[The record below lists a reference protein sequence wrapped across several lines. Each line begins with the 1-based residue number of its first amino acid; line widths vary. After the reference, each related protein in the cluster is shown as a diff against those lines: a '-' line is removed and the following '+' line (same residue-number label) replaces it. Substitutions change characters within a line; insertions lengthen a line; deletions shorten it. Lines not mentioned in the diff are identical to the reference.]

1 MSEGKKFGGLPVIV
15 AHFDKD
21 DKEMKIT
28 REEHYNLENFKLSD
42 WQVNALAR
50 ALLPRIREYYETHE
64 LPQET
69 DGE

>member
-1 MSEGKKFGGLPVIV
+1 MSEKKKFGGLPVIV
-15 AHFDKD
+15 ARFDKD

-28 REEHYNLENFKLSD
+28 REEHYNLENFQLAE

-50 ALLPRIREYYETHE
+50 ALLLSIHEYYQTHE
-64 LPQET
+64 SPERT